1 MLSTVRIDYQS
12 GPKLRFGC
20 MTVGL
25 SINCCS
31 NAHKNRILR
40 SHTGNV
46 RDAYSCVLRISTQRV
61 YLKLKSYPPAN
72 AGRAMRFNYLT
83 GQLPACPA
91 HFMLAVRSA
100 IVPVAVV
107 AALIFLTGGAAAQ
120 APTGGGGGAGSTAGW
135 ETILDNLYNVLY
147 ITLQYVGLTVL
158 VLGFIVWLTAR
169 NNSQRSETGM
179 KLTMGGGAMVV
190 AYFGLGALVSLLEFI
205 AG

>member
-1 MLSTVRIDYQS
+1 MRGAY
-12 GPKLRFGC
+12 PYALRKFAQC
-20 MTVGL
+20 
-25 SINCCS
+25 
-31 NAHKNRILR
+31 A
-40 SHTGNV
+40 
-46 RDAYSCVLRISTQRV
+46 Q
-61 YLKLKSYPPAN
+61 LKLKLRPPDN
-72 AGRAMRFNYLT
+72 VSRAMNLKHAAKRLPNRLAYLK
-83 GQLPACPA
+83 PAVSSNVV
-91 HFMLAVRSA
+91 F
-100 IVPVAVV
+100 ITTFVALV
-107 AALIFLTGGAAAQ
+107 FFTGGAAAQ
-120 APTGGGGGAGSTAGW
+120 APTGGAGGTGSTAGW

>member
-1 MLSTVRIDYQS
+1 MN
-12 GPKLRFGC
+12 PKHAAERLP
-20 MTVGL
+20 
-25 SINCCS
+25 
-31 NAHKNRILR
+31 NRLAR
-40 SHTGNV
+40 
-46 RDAYSCVLRISTQRV
+46 
-61 YLKLKSYPPAN
+61 LKS
-72 AGRAMRFNYLT
+72 
-83 GQLPACPA
+83 
-91 HFMLAVRSA
+91 AVSFETVFITA
-100 IVPVAVV
+100 FVTLVFFI
-107 AALIFLTGGAAAQ
+107 GGAAAQ
-120 APTGGGGGAGSTAGW
+120 APTGGTGGTGSTAGW

>member
-1 MLSTVRIDYQS
+1 MNLKYAAERL
-12 GPKLRFGC
+12 P
-20 MTVGL
+20 
-25 SINCCS
+25 
-31 NAHKNRILR
+31 NRLAR
-40 SHTGNV
+40 
-46 RDAYSCVLRISTQRV
+46 
-61 YLKLKSYPPAN
+61 LKS
-72 AGRAMRFNYLT
+72 
-83 GQLPACPA
+83 
-91 HFMLAVRSA
+91 AVSFETVFITA
-100 IVPVAVV
+100 FVTLV
-107 AALIFLTGGAAAQ
+107 FFTGGAAAQ
-120 APTGGGGGAGSTAGW
+120 APTGGTGGTGSTAGW

>member
-1 MLSTVRIDYQS
+1 MNLKHAAKRL
-12 GPKLRFGC
+12 P
-20 MTVGL
+20 
-25 SINCCS
+25 
-31 NAHKNRILR
+31 NRL
-40 SHTGNV
+40 
-46 RDAYSCVLRISTQRV
+46 A
-61 YLKLKSYPPAN
+61 YLKPAVSSN
-72 AGRAMRFNYLT
+72 VVFIT
-83 GQLPACPA
+83 T
-91 HFMLAVRSA
+91 F
-100 IVPVAVV
+100 VALV
-107 AALIFLTGGAAAQ
+107 FFTGGAAAQ
-120 APTGGGGGAGSTAGW
+120 APTGGAGGTGSTAGW

>member
-1 MLSTVRIDYQS
+1 MRLKHAADRL
-12 GPKLRFGC
+12 P
-20 MTVGL
+20 
-25 SINCCS
+25 
-31 NAHKNRILR
+31 NRLAR
-40 SHTGNV
+40 
-46 RDAYSCVLRISTQRV
+46 
-61 YLKLKSYPPAN
+61 LKS
-72 AGRAMRFNYLT
+72 
-83 GQLPACPA
+83 
-91 HFMLAVRSA
+91 AVSFETVFIA
-100 IVPVAVV
+100 AFVTLVV
-107 AALIFLTGGAAAQ
+107 FTGGAAATQ
-120 APTGGGGGAGSTAGW
+120 APIGGEGGATTGW

>member
-1 MLSTVRIDYQS
+1 VSFETVFI
-12 GPKLRFGC
+12 
-20 MTVGL
+20 
-25 SINCCS
+25 
-31 NAHKNRILR
+31 
-40 SHTGNV
+40 
-46 RDAYSCVLRISTQRV
+46 
-61 YLKLKSYPPAN
+61 
-72 AGRAMRFNYLT
+72 
-83 GQLPACPA
+83 
-91 HFMLAVRSA
+91 
-100 IVPVAVV
+100 
-107 AALIFLTGGAAAQ
+107 AAFVTLVFFTGGAAAQ
-120 APTGGGGGAGSTAGW
+120 APTGGTGGATTGW

>member
-1 MLSTVRIDYQS
+1 MNLTHAADRLPNRLARLTSAVSFETVFI
-12 GPKLRFGC
+12 
-20 MTVGL
+20 
-25 SINCCS
+25 
-31 NAHKNRILR
+31 
-40 SHTGNV
+40 
-46 RDAYSCVLRISTQRV
+46 
-61 YLKLKSYPPAN
+61 
-72 AGRAMRFNYLT
+72 
-83 GQLPACPA
+83 
-91 HFMLAVRSA
+91 
-100 IVPVAVV
+100 
-107 AALIFLTGGAAAQ
+107 AAFVTLVFVTGGAAAQ
-120 APTGGGGGAGSTAGW
+120 APIGGGGGTGSTAGW